1 MITNAKVSD
10 YIADCLF
17 NNGCE
22 VIFGVSGGASL
33 HLLDSVQRHPGLKL
47 ITVHHEQ
54 TVAMAAEAFSRISRK
69 LGVGIVTSGPGATN
83 LVTGVAGAF
92 YDSVPCL
99 FISGQVSTFR
109 KSTGLGVR
117 QYGFQETPIVEIIK
131 PISKLALS
139 VDSAQE
145 VPKALADLIGA
156 ALHGRQGPVLLD
168 IPDDLQ
174 RQYINVLEWSEQNGQ
189 IQELTAVPDKSL
201 DISRAI
207 QSLEIYLSESKKP
220 VIVCGSGLMNSQYA
234 ETFLKILDRLCVPVA
249 LTWGAKSLIPW
260 DREYL
265 LGTFGTH
272 GDRMANHM
280 IQNSDLVVSFGS
292 RLDTK
297 STGSPPSLFAPAARK
312 LMFDVDKNESK
323 KFVEK
328 GLKIDEYFQV
338 DFNNP
343 EFGSFLGKMAELN
356 LDWGRHKGWM
366 EYWISTKTFSEEH
379 NVNPNFVEPYTFIR
393 ELSQRVPNPCRIIL
407 DTGCTVAWSMQ
418 SWLVSSGHMLFHDF
432 NNTAMGWSIPATLAS
447 TLVPDSI
454 PTICLVGDGSLMMTI
469 GDLASISLQRK
480 PTLIFLM
487 NNSGYSMI
495 KQTQEQWFE
504 SRYFASDDRTGLAFP
519 SFALLAQ
526 SFGFA
531 YRKIQNTKEVSKVI
545 QDESLFTT
553 HTFVEVM
560 IDPEARV
567 VPQNRFG
574 YAIDVMEPELPRNHI
589 VK

>member
-1 MITNAKVSD
+1 
-10 YIADCLF
+10 
-17 NNGCE
+17 
-22 VIFGVSGGASL
+22 
-33 HLLDSVQRHPGLKL
+33 
-47 ITVHHEQ
+47 
-54 TVAMAAEAFSRISRK
+54 
-69 LGVGIVTSGPGATN
+69 
-83 LVTGVAGAF
+83 
-92 YDSVPCL
+92 
-99 FISGQVSTFR
+99 
-109 KSTGLGVR
+109 
-117 QYGFQETPIVEIIK
+117 
-131 PISKLALS
+131 
-139 VDSAQE
+139 
-145 VPKALADLIGA
+145 
-156 ALHGRQGPVLLD
+156 
-168 IPDDLQ
+168 
-174 RQYINVLEWSEQNGQ
+174 
-189 IQELTAVPDKSL
+189 
-201 DISRAI
+201 
-207 QSLEIYLSESKKP
+207 
-220 VIVCGSGLMNSQYA
+220 
-234 ETFLKILDRLCVPVA
+234 
-249 LTWGAKSLIPW
+249 
-260 DREYL
+260 
-265 LGTFGTH
+265 
-272 GDRMANHM
+272 
-280 IQNSDLVVSFGS
+280 
-292 RLDTK
+292 
-297 STGSPPSLFAPAARK
+297 
-312 LMFDVDKNESK
+312 
-323 KFVEK
+323 
-328 GLKIDEYFQV
+328 
-338 DFNNP
+338 
-343 EFGSFLGKMAELN
+343 MAELN
-356 LDWGRHKGWM
+356 LDWERHKGWM

-574 YAIDVMEPELPRNHI
+574 HPIDVMEPELPRSQI